1 MINFKITTT
10 DNNAR
15 LGQITTQR
23 GIIHTPAF
31 LPVGTNATV
40 KAMSPDE
47 MKELGAEILL
57 SNTYHLYLRP
67 GHEIIREVGGLHSF
81 MKWAG
86 PILTDSGGFQVFSL
100 APLRKIRDNGVEFR
114 SHINGALH
122 FLTPERAMEIQGA
135 LGSDIAMVFDEC
147 TPYPASKEYVRNSLK
162 LTTAWARRCKDA
174 RDNPPSPPFEKGG
187 GKFNPP
193 LEKGEEGG
201 FSNRQQA
208 LFGIVQGGVFK
219 DLRKQSA
226 EELLGIGFDGYAL
239 GGLSVG
245 EPKALM
251 YEMVHFATPLLPR
264 ERPRYLMGIGDLM
277 DVLEAVSAGIDMFD
291 CVIPTR
297 NARNGTLFTSKGRI
311 SIKREEFK
319 TDSGPLDPECGCYTC
334 RNFSR
339 AYLRHMF
346 MSREILSM
354 RLNTIHNLHFYLEFF
369 RKMREAIRDNSF
381 ITFRNMWTPVLRNN
395 FHQ

>member
-1 MINFKITTT
+1 M
-10 DNNAR
+10 
-15 LGQITTQR
+15 
-23 GIIHTPAF
+23 
-31 LPVGTNATV
+31 PVGTNATV
-40 KAMSPDE
+40 KAMNPDE

-67 GHEIIREVGGLHSF
+67 GHEIIREVGGLQKF
-81 MKWAG
+81 MNWDG

-100 APLRKIRDNGVEFR
+100 STLRKISEQGVEFR
-114 SHINGALH
+114 SHIDGSLH
-122 FLTPERAMEIQGA
+122 FLTPELVMEIQGA

-147 TPYPASKEYVRNSLK
+147 TPYPATREYALNSLK
-162 LTTAWARRCKDA
+162 LTTKWARRCLVYRDA
-174 RDNPPSPPFEKGG
+174 GTQGQTDAETRRRGDTEIEGCEDLSNSPSHRFPPSPAH
-187 GKFNPP
+187 
-193 LEKGEEGG
+193 
-201 FSNRQQA
+201 S
-208 LFGIVQGGVFK
+208 LFAIVQGGMYK

-226 EELLGIGFDGYAL
+226 EELMEMNLDGYAL

-245 EPKALM
+245 EPKDLM
-251 YEMVHFATPLLPR
+251 YETINFTTPLLPQDK
-264 ERPRYLMGIGDLM
+264 PRYLMGIGDLL

-291 CVIPTR
+291 CVMPTR
-297 NARNGTLFTSKGRI
+297 NARNGTLFTSRGRI

-319 TDSGPLDPECGCYTC
+319 KDPTPLDPDCKCYTC

-369 RKMREAIRDNSF
+369 RRMREAIRNQEFDK
-381 ITFRNMWTPVLRNN
+381 FRKKQTAILQNN
-395 FHQ
+395 FHAE